1 MEKIRA
7 RSQGPNIETWTVSL
21 PFSLLYTFT
30 ASATVLA
37 KEGKAIRT
45 ENRAHRDR
53 TNTEQFP
60 ASDRAAKLDKSLRKG
75 KRRGAGAEQIY
86 FKDPFLYN
94 HNVLLQVS

>member
-1 MEKIRA
+1 M
-7 RSQGPNIETWTVSL
+7 
-21 PFSLLYTFT
+21 
-30 ASATVLA
+30 
-37 KEGKAIRT
+37 
-45 ENRAHRDR
+45 
-53 TNTEQFP
+53 EQFP